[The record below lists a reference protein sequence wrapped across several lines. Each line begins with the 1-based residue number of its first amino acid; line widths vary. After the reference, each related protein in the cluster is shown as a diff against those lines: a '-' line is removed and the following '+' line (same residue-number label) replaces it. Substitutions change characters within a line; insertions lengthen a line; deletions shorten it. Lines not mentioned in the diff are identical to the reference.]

1 MNKRAFS
8 LRRRLLISLLV
19 MLALGFCALA
29 LSLFDTRDEL
39 RRISL
44 FLQAEETAQG
54 FQAQD
59 SLDSLPRHYAGGE
72 MSYSLYSAQGQL
84 LQTSSNLQSPRRL
97 RPSQPEDE
105 LALFKQTHR
114 SGFVVSVSV
123 TLPTGETLMVAKR
136 DQRERELI
144 GALLE
149 TRMWRSLLLWLPICA
164 AGLLLIAWLIH
175 WTLRPV
181 RQAASMASTLGPAQP
196 KLRLPVTDLPKEI
209 RPLAQAV
216 NHSLDRLMQAY
227 HHEQQLVAD
236 AAHQLRTPLAV
247 MSLRL
252 QTKAQLTDQDWHLLH
267 EDIAHLQ
274 RLVTQWLSLA
284 HKQEQ
289 PTELVDQTALAPLCR
304 RVMGEVWPLFE
315 EAGRD
320 IQFQEDCTDN
330 IVQACEADLA
340 EALINALDNA
350 LTHGSGKVTLHLHR
364 PQADHCAIDIH
375 DQGPALSEDMAR
387 RAFDRFH
394 KQDSGSKG
402 AGLGLTIVR
411 QILLRHGGQAQFY
424 RAPTAACACCCPCRF
439 RPSPALTKQRF
450 RGTLLRLASPASYVL
465 RAGCKSPPAV
475 MAQA

>member
-1 MNKRAFS
+1 MKKRAFS
-8 LRRRLLISLLV
+8 LRRRLLISLLL

-44 FLQAEETAQG
+44 FLQAEEIARG
-54 FQAQD
+54 FQADD
-59 SLDSLPRHYAGGE
+59 SLDNLPLHYAGGE

-84 LQTSSNLQSPRRL
+84 LQASSHLQSPRRL

-105 LALFKQTHR
+105 LSLFKQSHR

-123 TLPTGETLMVAKR
+123 TLPTGEILMVAKR

-149 TRMWRSLLLWLPICA
+149 TRMWRSLLLWLPVCA
-164 AGLLLIAWLIH
+164 VGMLLIAWLIH

-181 RQAASMASTLGPAQP
+181 RQAASLASTLGPSQP
-196 KLRLPVTDLPKEI
+196 ELRLPVTDLPKEI
-209 RPLAQAV
+209 RPLAQSV

-252 QTKAQLTDQDWHLLH
+252 QTRAQPTDQDWHLLR

-284 HKQEQ
+284 RKQEQ
-289 PTELVDQTALAPLCR
+289 STELVDQTALAPLCR

-320 IQFQEDCTDN
+320 IQFQQDCTQD

-364 PQADHCAIDIH
+364 PQTDHCAIDIN
-375 DQGPALSEDMAR
+375 DEGPALSQEMAK

-411 QILLRHGGQAQFY
+411 QILLRHGGQAQFLSGPY
-424 RAPTAACACCCPCRF
+424 CR
-439 RPSPALTKQRF
+439 
-450 RGTLLRLASPASYVL
+450 LRLLLPLSIQ
-465 RAGCKSPPAV
+465 
-475 MAQA
+475 AQPCSDKTTV